1 MNATKSP
8 YRFFDGVREGIPIGL
23 GYLSI
28 SFGFGITA
36 VSKGLSVLEVLMIS
50 MTNLTSAGQVAG
62 VTVIVTAGTL
72 FEMFL
77 TQLVINLRYALMG
90 ISLTQRLDAGC
101 TRARR
106 AWMSFGLTDE
116 IFALA
121 ASKPY
126 AIGTAYYSG
135 LMLAPYIGWSLGTL
149 LGSMAGQLLPKELL
163 LSLSLMVYA
172 MFIAVMLPPAK
183 KEKGV
188 LFAVLL
194 AAALSC
200 GFSFLPLLKQVSES
214 IAIIL
219 CAVISAAVMA
229 LLCPLPEQDEDED
242 VAEDQK
248 NALREEHT

>member
-1 MNATKSP
+1 MKATTSP
-8 YRFFDGVREGIPIGL
+8 YRFRDGVREGIPIGL

-36 VSKGLSVLEVLMIS
+36 VSKGLSVLEVLLIS

-62 VTVIVTAGTL
+62 VTVLVTAGTL
-72 FEMFL
+72 LEMFL
-77 TQLVINLRYALMG
+77 TQLVINMRYALMG
-90 ISLTQRLDAGC
+90 ISLTQRLDASC

-126 AIGTAYYSG
+126 AVGSSYYSG
-135 LMLAPYIGWSLGTL
+135 LMIAPYVGWSMGTL
-149 LGSMAGQLLPKELL
+149 LGSMAGRLLPEELL
-163 LSLSLMVYA
+163 LSMSMMVYA

-188 LFAVLL
+188 LFAILL
-194 AAALSC
+194 AVALSC
-200 GFSFLPLLKQVSES
+200 GFSFLPLLKNVSQS

-229 LLCPLPEQDEDED
+229 LLCPLPVEDEDE
-242 VAEDQK
+242 E
-248 NALREEHT
+248 NRLREEHT

>member
-1 MNATKSP
+1 MKATTSP
-8 YRFFDGVREGIPIGL
+8 YRFRDGVREGIPIGL

-36 VSKGLSVLEVLMIS
+36 VSKGLSVLEVLLIS

-62 VTVIVTAGTL
+62 VTVLVTAGTL
-72 FEMFL
+72 LEMFL
-77 TQLVINLRYALMG
+77 TQLVINMRYALMG
-90 ISLTQRLDAGC
+90 ISLTQRLDASC

-126 AIGTAYYSG
+126 AVGSSYYSG
-135 LMLAPYIGWSLGTL
+135 LMIAPYVGWSMGTL
-149 LGSMAGQLLPKELL
+149 LGSMAGRLLPEELL
-163 LSLSLMVYA
+163 LSMSMMVYA

-188 LFAVLL
+188 LGAILL
-194 AAALSC
+194 AVALSC
-200 GFSFLPLLKQVSES
+200 GFSFLPLLKNVSQS

-229 LLCPLPEQDEDED
+229 LLCPLPVEDEDE
-242 VAEDQK
+242 
-248 NALREEHT
+248 NRLREEHT

>member
-1 MNATKSP
+1 MKATKSP
-8 YRFFDGVREGIPIGL
+8 YCFWDGVREGVPIGL

-36 VSKGLSVLEVLMIS
+36 VSKGLSVLEALLIS

-72 FEMFL
+72 LEMLL
-77 TQLVINLRYALMG
+77 TQLVINMRYALMG
-90 ISLTQRLDAGC
+90 ISLTQQLDASC

-106 AWMSFGLTDE
+106 VWMSFGLTDE

-126 AIGTAYYSG
+126 AIGSSYYGG
-135 LMLAPYIGWSLGTL
+135 LMVVPYVGWSMGTL
-149 LGSMAGQLLPKELL
+149 LGAVVGRFLPEELL
-163 LSLSLMVYA
+163 LSLSMMVYA

-183 KEKGV
+183 KEKGIF
-188 LFAVLL
+188 FAILI
-194 AAALSC
+194 AAALNC
-200 GFSFLPLLKQVSES
+200 GFSFLPLLKHVSQS
-214 IAIIL
+214 FAIIL

-229 LLCPLPEQDEDED
+229 LLCPLPEEHEDAQESH
-242 VAEDQK
+242 V
-248 NALREEHT
+248 REEDT